1 MSLRWDVWLFLYPH
15 DLLFLIYKISYLILS
30 RIHFD
35 SYEDRIEFS
44 RVLFVGK
51 IIIQIDLF
59 YSFFVC
65 RDFFKKFVC
74 LLSIIN
80 LTTDMF

>member
-15 DLLFLIYKISYLILS
+15 DLLFLMYKIPYLILS

-44 RVLFVGK
+44 RVLFCWK
-51 IIIQIDLF
+51 NNN
-59 YSFFVC
+59 S
-65 RDFFKKFVC
+65 
-74 LLSIIN
+74 N
-80 LTTDMF
+80 